1 MTTETQARPLF
12 AARLTPHRSLNPRG
26 VRIVAA
32 ILAALALLPGLI
44 FYLLGAWPVVGFMGL
59 DVLALYF
66 ALTWSLRDGR
76 RYEQVTLWA
85 DRLEVRRVEPD
96 GREEKQLFNPYF
108 VRLRIERDF
117 DEHVTRILLRA
128 EDREHVV
135 GAFLNPDDKAS
146 FAQAFGTAL
155 RKARG

>member
-12 AARLTPHRSLNPRG
+12 AARLTPHRSLSPHG
-26 VRIVAA
+26 IRIVVVV
-32 ILAALALLPGLI
+32 LGALLLLPGLI
-44 FYLLGAWPVVGFMGL
+44 FFELGAWPVIGFMA
-59 DVLALYF
+59 VAVVALYA
-66 ALTWSLRDGR
+66 ALSWSFRDGR
-76 RYEQVTLWA
+76 RFEEVTLWA
-85 DRLEVRRVEPD
+85 DRLEVRQVAPGGGEHR
-96 GREEKQLFNPYF
+96 KSFNPFF

-117 DEHVTRILLRA
+117 DEHVTAIVLHTKEEELA
-128 EDREHVV
+128 V

>member
-12 AARLTPHRSLNPRG
+12 AARLSPHRSLSRRG
-26 VRIVAA
+26 VRLVAGFA
-32 ILAALALLPGLI
+32 AALLFLPGLI

-59 DVLALYF
+59 DVLGLYF

-76 RYEQVTLWA
+76 RFEEVTLWQ
-85 DRLEVRRVEPD
+85 DRLELRRVGP
-96 GREEKQLFNPYF
+96 GGEEENLTFVPF
-108 VRLRIERDF
+108 HVRLRIERDF
-117 DEHVTRILLRA
+117 DEHVTAIWLRSG
-128 EDREHVV
+128 DKTYPV

-155 RKARG
+155 RKARS

>member
-12 AARLTPHRSLNPRG
+12 AARLTPHRSLSPRG
-26 VRIVAA
+26 IRIVVAV
-32 ILAALALLPGLI
+32 LGSLLVLPGLI
-44 FYLLGAWPVVGFMGL
+44 FFELGAWPVIGFMAMA
-59 DVLALYF
+59 VVALYA
-66 ALTWSLRDGR
+66 ALSWSFRDGR
-76 RYEQVTLWA
+76 RFEEVTLWA
-85 DRLEVRRVEPD
+85 DRLEVRQVAPGGGEHR
-96 GREEKQLFNPYF
+96 QSFNPFF

-117 DEHVTRILLRA
+117 DEHVVAIVLHTK
-128 EDREHVV
+128 EEEVMV

>member
-12 AARLTPHRSLNPRG
+12 AARLTPHRSLGPRG
-26 VRIVAA
+26 VKIVCGFAA
-32 ILAALALLPGLI
+32 SLLLIPGLV
-44 FYLLGAWPVVGFMGL
+44 FYFLGAWPVFGFMGL
-59 DVLALYF
+59 DVAALYF

-76 RYEQVTLWA
+76 RFEEVTLWA
-85 DRLEVRRVEPD
+85 DRLEVRRGAPRQADVVETY
-96 GREEKQLFNPYF
+96 NPFY
-108 VRLRIERDF
+108 VRLLVDLDF
-117 DEHVTRILLRA
+117 DEHTTAIRLRLPDH
-128 EDREHVV
+128 EVPV